1 MADAMFAPVCSRFQT
16 YSVEL
21 DLVAQQYCKTILQ
34 WDLLEAWRQSA
45 LNEPDELE
53 ELDLEF

>member
-1 MADAMFAPVCSRFQT
+1 MADAMFAPVCSRFHT
-16 YSVEL
+16 YSVEI
-21 DLVAQQYCKTILQ
+21 DLVANNYCKTILN
-34 WDLLEAWRQSA
+34 WALMKEWRTAA